1 MNVISLVLIN
11 ILEKKTLWCICI
23 PVDNGK
29 KCLLNFN
36 VFQFVWI
43 FIIKEPK

>member
-11 ILEKKTLWCICI
+11 IFEKKILWCICI

-29 KCLLNFN
+29 S
-36 VFQFVWI
+36 VYWI
-43 FIIKEPK
+43 LMSFSLFGYL

>member
-11 ILEKKTLWCICI
+11 IFEKKTLCICI